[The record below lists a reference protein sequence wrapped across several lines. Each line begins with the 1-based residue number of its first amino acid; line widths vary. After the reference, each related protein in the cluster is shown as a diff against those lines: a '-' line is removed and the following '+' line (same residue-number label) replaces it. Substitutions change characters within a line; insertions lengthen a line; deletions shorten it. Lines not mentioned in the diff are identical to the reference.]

1 MKARTKRLLKKYWPF
16 AVGAI
21 GVVLLVLT
29 LWIFSLDQ
37 QVRQQFEGRR
47 WTLPAKVY
55 AQPLE
60 LYAGQ
65 PLTADDLQRELERLG
80 YQRSERVT
88 RTGNFQRSGERID
101 LVSRPFRFA
110 DENRAQHTI
119 SIRFENK
126 YIARLWDSNGA
137 DVPVFRLD
145 PLLIGSIYPTQGED
159 RIIVTPQ
166 ETPAMLPAAL
176 KVVEDRRFDEH
187 LGVDPRGIARAIW
200 TNLKSGS
207 ATGQGAST
215 ITQQLVR
222 SYFLSNR
229 KTLSRKV
236 TEAMMAIL
244 LEVHYSKTDLMNAYI
259 NEINLGQEGG
269 RAIQGFGLAS
279 QFYFGKP
286 LAELQLHELALL
298 VTEVRSASYYNPRR
312 NPDRALKRR
321 NLILGLLAEHNIV
334 SKEDAESAKAKPL
347 GLVSSAGKR
356 SVYYPAFLD
365 FVRRTL
371 RRDYQESDLTEAGLT
386 IFSTLDPHVQAKAE
400 TALVTELE
408 RLDKNSKRK
417 DTNLEGA
424 VVVTAPAN
432 GEVLAIVGGRNV
444 SYSGFNRALDAKRNM
459 GSLSKPVVY
468 LAAIETGRY
477 NASTIVNDVPVTLNL
492 AGGKKWTPQN
502 YDRNANGPV
511 PMVRALAQ
519 SLNLATVN
527 IGMDVGLDKI
537 AKEFTKLGLEQEPQA
552 VPAMLLGSVSTA
564 PIEVAEVYTS
574 LANGGFRTPLRAVR
588 AVVDEKGEALKAFPL
603 EVTQVADPQAVYQVD
618 RMMVD
623 VMRRGTGA
631 SSRAKL
637 GNLVVAGKSGTSSDY
652 RDSWFA
658 GFSGSH
664 VLVTW
669 VGYDDNEPTRFSGS
683 TGALPIWTQIMSG
696 LDTTSFDM
704 PLPDDLKETQIEFL
718 TGLGVNEQCAT
729 DGLTVAVPT
738 GTELT
743 MRDGCVAADAGIA
756 TRASEW
762 LRGIIGK

>member
-16 AVGAI
+16 AVGII
-21 GVVLLVLT
+21 GALLLVLT
-29 LWIFSLDQ
+29 LWIFSLDRQ
-37 QVRQQFEGRR
+37 IRQQFEGRR

-65 PLTADDLQRELERLG
+65 VLNADELQRELERLG
-80 YQRSERVT
+80 YQRIARVT
-88 RTGNFQRSGERID
+88 RSGNFQRSDDRID

-110 DENRAQHTI
+110 DENRAQQTI
-119 SIRFENK
+119 SIRFADNH
-126 YIARLWDSNGA
+126 IARLWDSQGA
-137 DVPVFRLD
+137 DIPVFRLD

-166 ETPAMLPAAL
+166 QTPALLPDAL
-176 KVVEDRRFDEH
+176 KVVEDRRFDTH
-187 LGVDPRGIARAIW
+187 IGVDFRGIARAMW
-200 TNLKSGS
+200 VDVRSGS
-207 ATGQGAST
+207 FDQGAST
-215 ITQQLVR
+215 LTQQLVR
-222 SYFLSNR
+222 SYFLNNR
-229 KTLSRKV
+229 QTLSRKI

-244 LEVHYSKTDLMNAYI
+244 LEVHFTKADLMNAYI

-286 LAELQLHELALL
+286 LSELQLHEIALL
-298 VTEVRSASYYNPRR
+298 VTEVRGANYYNPRR
-312 NPDRALKRR
+312 NPERALARR
-321 NLILGLLAEHNIV
+321 NLILDLLAEHQLV
-334 SKEDAESAKAKPL
+334 TKEEAARAKAMPL

-371 RRDYQESDLTEAGLT
+371 RRDYKDTDLTEAGLT
-386 IFSTLDPHVQAKAE
+386 VFSTLDPHVQAKAE
-400 TALVTELE
+400 TALTTGLE
-408 RLDKNSKRK
+408 QLDKNSKRK
-417 DTNLEGA
+417 DTELEGA
-424 VVVTAPAN
+424 VVVTSPAN

-459 GSLSKPVVY
+459 GSLAKPVVY

-477 NASTIVNDVPVTLNL
+477 NASTIVNDVPVTLKL
-492 AGGKKWTPQN
+492 ANGQKWIPQN
-502 YDRNANGPV
+502 YEHNFNGPV

-527 IGMDVGLDKI
+527 IGMDVGLDKV
-537 AKEFTKLGLEQEPQA
+537 AKEFSKLGLEQEPQA
-552 VPAMLLGSVSTA
+552 VPSILLGGVSTT

-574 LANGGFRTPLRAVR
+574 LASGGFRTPLRAVR
-588 AVVDEKGEALKAFPL
+588 AVVDEHGEALKAFPL
-603 EVTQVADPQAVYQVD
+603 EVTQVADPVAVYQVD
-618 RMMVD
+618 RMMME

-631 SSRAKL
+631 ASRAKL

-664 VLVTW
+664 VLITW
-669 VGYDDNEPTRFSGS
+669 VGYDDNEPTRFSGA

-696 LDTTSFDM
+696 IDTTSFDQ
-704 PLPDDLKETQIEFL
+704 PLPDGLNETQIEFL
-718 TGLGVNEQCAT
+718 TGFGVNEQCAT
-729 DGLTVAVPT
+729 NGLTIAVPP
-738 GTELT
+738 GTEIT
-743 MRDGCVAADAGIA
+743 MREGCAPAGAGIA
-756 TRASEW
+756 TRATSW